1 MDPVSAIELGVV
13 AFEILGCVGKILNL
27 LLNISTKFKHADF
40 KVQLLIGFLSS
51 LRISINEITII
62 ADGLA
67 DREDYKDV
75 VEGLRT
81 TLDCTNLAVS
91 LLDSKLD
98 GLRSDSSDMKSKIE
112 KLLVIIKGDEFGE
125 WSSDIGHL
133 VDALN
138 LSLSALQR
146 YVAAEFASSG
156 PVTANKPKPYLT
168 RTTRY
173 FG

>member
-112 KLLVIIKGDEFGE
+112 KLLVII
-125 WSSDIGHL
+125 
-133 VDALN
+133 
-138 LSLSALQR
+138 
-146 YVAAEFASSG
+146 
-156 PVTANKPKPYLT
+156 
-168 RTTRY
+168 
-173 FG
+173 